1 MTSGRA
7 NVVLVAN
14 VNVVITTSKQCSN
27 TENAIVDEHLLH
39 LDDEAVCESR
49 D

>member
-27 TENAIVDEHLLH
+27 TENAIVDEHLH